1 VSRSLCAAALVKRL
15 GIRILRAMLA
25 RALFALVAALTLVPV
40 SASAGG
46 VGAFD
51 QTGFHFG
58 EALREGG
65 GTGSWMDQGGGIEIF
80 LGKTDFRVVGRLRLS
95 YAAII
100 DLSGGVQHA
109 GLFSVGA
116 HVELLDLEKKF
127 GIYPLLDMG
136 VSPFVTQIK
145 FFVFA
150 DAGVGVRYRINDLV
164 SVFGE
169 LTGLVRYDK
178 GFTGGPLIYLGA
190 RFSID

>member
-1 VSRSLCAAALVKRL
+1 ML
-15 GIRILRAMLA
+15 G
-25 RALFALVAALTLVPV
+25 RALLLLIALLVLPAPAL
-40 SASAGG
+40 AGG
-46 VGAFD
+46 VGVFD

-58 EALREGG
+58 GALREGG

-80 LGKTDFRVVGRLRLS
+80 LGKTDHRLSGRLRLS

-116 HVELLDLEKKF
+116 QVELLDLEKKF
-127 GIYPLLDMG
+127 GLYPLLDLG
-136 VSPFVTQIK
+136 VSPLVTQIR

-150 DAGVGVRYRINDLV
+150 DAGIGARYRINDVV
-164 SVFGE
+164 SIFGE

-178 GFTGGPLIYLGA
+178 AFTGGPLIFLGA
-190 RFSID
+190 RFAID